1 MLRLCGAR
9 NDDDDVMEE
18 YKMKEL
24 LFRTL
29 RHEETER
36 APWVPFAG
44 VHAGKLKGYDAIEM
58 LTDVDKAVESLIEV
72 NRLYKP
78 DGQPVIFDL
87 QIEAECLGCELTW
100 AKDCPPSVSRHPLDG
115 SDEEPPETPCDC
127 KIPTRESGRIPFVLE
142 VMRRLKAEVG
152 DTTAL
157 YGLICGPFTLASHLR
172 GNNLF
177 TDMYDFEDEVNSL
190 FAFCTRVCKRMADY
204 YIETGMDVIAIVDP
218 LISQISTMHFKQ
230 YMTEPYTELFDYI
243 RGKGAFSS
251 FFVCGDAT
259 RNVEAMCQTNPDSIS
274 VDENVNLLA
283 AKEICDRYNVA
294 IGGNIPLT
302 SIMLLGN
309 QQDNMKFAVDLLD
322 SVKVKRNFI
331 LAPGCDMPYD
341 VPMENGIGVAQAAI
355 ETDAVREMVKN
366 YQAEAIDT
374 SGVELPDYEHLT
386 KPLVEVFTL
395 DSAQCAACG
404 YMMNAAYQAVETFG
418 DAIDMVEYK
427 FIYKE
432 NVARCIKMGVPNLPS
447 MYINGQ
453 LKYRSI
459 IPTRAELEQA
469 IREAIDS
476 FNK

>member
-1 MLRLCGAR
+1 
-9 NDDDDVMEE
+9 
-18 YKMKEL
+18 MKDL
-24 LFRTL
+24 LFKTL
-29 RHEETER
+29 RHEETPR

-44 VHAGKLKGYDAIEM
+44 VHAGKLKGYDATEM
-58 LTDVDKAVESLIEV
+58 LTDADKAVEALLEV

-100 AKDCPPSVSRHPLDG
+100 AKDCPPSVSSHPLDG

-127 KIPTRESGRIPFVLE
+127 KIPTRNSGRIPFVLD
-142 VMRRLKAEVG
+142 VMRRLKKEVG
-152 DTTAL
+152 ETTAL

-177 TDMYDFEDEVNSL
+177 TDMFDFEDEVNEL
-190 FAFCTRVCKRMADY
+190 FAFCKRVCMKMAEY
-204 YIETGMDVIAIVDP
+204 YIEAGMDVIAMVDP
-218 LISQISTMHFKQ
+218 LISQISTAHFEDF
-230 YMTEPYTELFDYI
+230 MSEPYTEIFNFI
-243 RGKGAFSS
+243 REKGAFSS

-259 RNVEAMCQTNPDSIS
+259 RNVEAMCKTNPDSIS

-283 AKEICDRYNVA
+283 AKAICDKYNVA

-302 SIMLLGN
+302 TIMLLGT

-322 SVKVKRNFI
+322 SVKVKKNFI

-341 VPMENGIGVAQAAI
+341 VPIENTIGVAQAAL
-355 ETDAVREMVKN
+355 ETDAVRDMVKN
-366 YQAEAIDT
+366 YQAAEVDT
-374 SGVELPDYEHLT
+374 SSVEVPDYANLK

-404 YMMNAAYQAVETFG
+404 YMMSAAYAAKETFG
-418 DAIDMVEYK
+418 DAIDIVEYK

-432 NVARCIKMGVPNLPS
+432 NVARCVKMGVPNLPS
-447 MYINGQ
+447 MYINGE

-459 IPTRAELEQA
+459 IPAKAELEKTIQ
-469 IREAIDS
+469 EAIDAC
-476 FNK
+476 KGR

>member
-1 MLRLCGAR
+1 
-9 NDDDDVMEE
+9 
-18 YKMKEL
+18 MKEL
-24 LFRTL
+24 IFRAL
-29 RHEETER
+29 KHEPLDR

-58 LTDVDKAVESLIEV
+58 LTDADKAFESLMEV

-87 QIEAECLGCELTW
+87 QIEAECLGCGLTW
-100 AKDCPPSVSRHPLDG
+100 AKDCPPSVSSHPLDG
-115 SDEEPPETPCDC
+115 SDEEPPAIPCDC
-127 KIPTRESGRIPFVLE
+127 KIPTKQSGRIPFVLD
-142 VMRRLKAEVG
+142 VMSRIKKAVG

-177 TDMYDFEDEVNSL
+177 TDMYDFEDETAEL
-190 FAFCTRVCKRMADY
+190 FAFCKRVCLKMTDY
-204 YIETGMDVIAIVDP
+204 YLEAGMDVIAIVDP
-218 LISQISTMHFKQ
+218 LISQISTSHFEQ
-230 YMTEPYTELFDYI
+230 FMSEPYSEIFKYI
-243 RGKGAFSS
+243 RDKGAYSS

-259 RNVEAMCQTNPDSIS
+259 RNIEAMCKTDPDSIS

-283 AKEICDRYNVA
+283 AKEITDKYNVV

-322 SVKVKRNFI
+322 SVADKKNFI
-331 LAPGCDMPYD
+331 LAPGCDMPFD
-341 VPMENGIGVAQAAI
+341 VPIENCIGVAQAAL

-366 YQAEAIDT
+366 YQAEEVDT
-374 SGVELPDYEHLT
+374 SGVVVPDYANLK
-386 KPLVEVFTL
+386 KPLIEVFTL

-404 YMMNAAYQAVETFG
+404 YMMGAANQMSEMFG
-418 DAIDMVEYK
+418 DAVDIVEYK

-432 NVARCIKMGVPNLPS
+432 NIARCVKMGVPNLPS
-447 MYINGQ
+447 MYINGE

-459 IPTRAELEQA
+459 IPTKEELEQA
-469 IREAIDS
+469 LREAIEACKK
-476 FNK
+476 NA